1 MIHLLTSDRRVT
13 VETPPAD
20 LMGSLDQRSEALR
33 LAAFRYSATVMA
45 GMRADYRLI
54 DEPTHQERQ

>member
-33 LAAFRYSATVMA
+33 LAAFAYSSLVRSGDKPSFRYVQTN
-45 GMRADYRLI
+45 
-54 DEPTHQERQ
+54 HQERQ